1 MRNGIT
7 SQVSLGSQ
15 LPSAQASSL
24 STIVCKLL
32 ATYLQELQAGCS
44 VSRLNLGWVS
54 TESIPGLPLKSTT
67 GAWLQAT
74 KSLTSVGEGRTDWK
88 PERADCF
95 EK

>member
-44 VSRLNLGWVS
+44 SQQVESGLGVNRIYSRSPPEVYYW
-54 TESIPGLPLKSTT
+54 GLAAGNKIS
-67 GAWLQAT
+67 
-74 KSLTSVGEGRTDWK
+74 D
-88 PERADCF
+88 
-95 EK
+95 